1 MSVCLYV
8 SRRTLALTISLHLQQ
23 HAQVVNGS
31 EALILPVLKWKSFN
45 AGAECSPM
53 KQGLVLKRKQLKGM
67 LGENPELTIKKTALP
82 LHTIRSNSK
91 SVLSLQRR
99 LSLGKGRKK
108 EGKFFFHPPPI
119 FVRITFKAL
128 NAIFFPGRQKV

>member
-1 MSVCLYV
+1 M
-8 SRRTLALTISLHLQQ
+8 TISLHLQQ

-99 LSLGKGRKK
+99 LSLGKGKK
-108 EGKFFFHPPPI
+108 EGKFLFHPPPI